1 MNLFLNADLV
11 GYLAAILTTI
21 AFIPQALLT
30 WKNKHA
36 QGISLGMYII
46 FTSGILMWLIYGLC
60 IGVWPLIIAN
70 AITLALAG
78 FILTMKII
86 YN

>member
-1 MNLFLNADLV
+1 MSLFFSIDLV
-11 GYLAAILTTI
+11 GYLAAILTTL

-36 QGISLGMYII
+36 QGVSLGMYVI
-46 FTSGILMWLIYGLC
+46 FTVGITLWLIYGLC
-60 IGVWPLIIAN
+60 IHVWPLIIAN

-78 FILTMKII
+78 FILTMKIV
-86 YN
+86 YK

>member
-1 MNLFLNADLV
+1 MNLFFTADLV

-21 AFIPQALLT
+21 AFIPQAMLT
-30 WKNKHA
+30 WKKKHA

-46 FTSGILMWLIYGLC
+46 FTTGILMWLIYGLC

-70 AITLALAG
+70 TITLVLAG
-78 FILTMKII
+78 FILIMKII
-86 YN
+86 YK